1 METELSM
8 NTIHCNVITC
18 YNIFL
23 LQYYTQDNGGN
34 EMRNFF
40 EETYININFKREFIQ
55 LISDISEYRGKLSVY
70 QSQKHSTLHH
80 LEKNILLQYM
90 INFTTMYQDIR
101 VPNTRVK
108 ELLLNDF
115 PPQTTK
121 EDAVYCYYQTLS
133 LVHQTFD
140 TLSISPETI
149 QELHF
154 QLLHYSTSDS
164 GKWRQKKFL
173 IPGMPAYEGHISS
186 YRLLPHEQVP
196 QSVKELCEQYNALRA
211 NKDMHALPL
220 IARFILN
227 FYCIVPFD
235 QGNGRLAILLLHLLL
250 LQNGYTFIKYICLDK
265 YIKKNESTYYESIY
279 QSSANWYYSEHNI
292 SFWLKSL
299 LTILVEGYQD
309 LNQIL
314 LGSIDKQTK
323 AQRIKRYILQQTD
336 TFTREDI
343 RGVYPD
349 VAESTI
355 STAFAALQH
364 SGHIKLISKGRTA
377 KWIQVHHLD

>member
-1 METELSM
+1 
-8 NTIHCNVITC
+8 
-18 YNIFL
+18 
-23 LQYYTQDNGGN
+23 
-34 EMRNFF
+34 MRNFF
-40 EETYININFKREFIQ
+40 EETYMNINFKRELIQ
-55 LISDISEYRGKLSVY
+55 LISDISEYTGKLSVY
-70 QSQKHSTLHH
+70 QSQKHPILNH
-80 LEKNILLQYM
+80 LEKTIPLQYM
-90 INFTTMYQDIR
+90 KNFTTMYQDIH
-101 VPNTRVK
+101 VSNTRVK
-108 ELLLNDF
+108 ELIINDI
-115 PPQTTK
+115 PPQTTE
-121 EDAVYCYYQTLS
+121 EDAVCCYYQTLS

-164 GKWRQKKFL
+164 GKWRQKPFP
-173 IPGMPAYEGHISS
+173 IPGMPAYEEHVSS

-235 QGNGRLAILLLHLLL
+235 QGNGRVAVILLQLLL

-279 QSSANWYYSEHNI
+279 QSSANWYYGEHNI
-292 SFWLKSL
+292 SFWLKSF
-299 LTILVEGYQD
+299 LTILVEAYQD
-309 LNQIL
+309 LHMSAL
-314 LGSIDKQTK
+314 YSIGKQTK
-323 AQRIKRYILQQTD
+323 VERIEQYILQQTD

-343 RGVYPD
+343 RNVYPD
-349 VAESTI
+349 IAESTI
-355 STAFAALQH
+355 SAAFASLQH
-364 SGHIKLISKGRTA
+364 AGHIKLVSKGRTA
-377 KWIQVHHLD
+377 KWVQVHT

>member
-1 METELSM
+1 
-8 NTIHCNVITC
+8 
-18 YNIFL
+18 
-23 LQYYTQDNGGN
+23 
-34 EMRNFF
+34 MRNFF
-40 EETYININFKREFIQ
+40 EETYMNINFKREVIQ
-55 LISDISEYRGKLSVY
+55 LISDISEYTGKLSVY
-70 QSQKHSTLHH
+70 QLQKHPILHH
-80 LEKNILLQYM
+80 LEKNIPLQYM
-90 INFTTMYQDIR
+90 KNFTTMYQDIR
-101 VPNTRVK
+101 VPNIRVK
-108 ELLLNDF
+108 ELIIHDI
-115 PPQTTK
+115 PPQTTE
-121 EDAVYCYYQTLS
+121 EDAVCCYYQTLS

-164 GKWRQKKFL
+164 GKWRQKSFL
-173 IPGMPAYEGHISS
+173 IPGIPANEEHISS

-227 FYCIVPFD
+227 LYCIVPFD
-235 QGNGRLAILLLHLLL
+235 QGNGRVAVILLQLLL
-250 LQNGYTFIKYICLDK
+250 LQNGYPFIKYVCLDK

-279 QSSANWYYSEHNI
+279 QSSANWHCGEHNI
-292 SFWLKSL
+292 SFWLKKL

-309 LNQIL
+309 LNYIL
-314 LGSIDKQTK
+314 LSSMDKQTK
-323 AQRIKRYILQQTD
+323 LKRIKQYILQQTD

-343 RGVYPD
+343 RGAYPD

-355 STAFAALQH
+355 STAFASLQH
-364 SGHIKLISKGRTA
+364 AGQIKLVSKGRTA
-377 KWIQVHHLD
+377 KWIQVHT